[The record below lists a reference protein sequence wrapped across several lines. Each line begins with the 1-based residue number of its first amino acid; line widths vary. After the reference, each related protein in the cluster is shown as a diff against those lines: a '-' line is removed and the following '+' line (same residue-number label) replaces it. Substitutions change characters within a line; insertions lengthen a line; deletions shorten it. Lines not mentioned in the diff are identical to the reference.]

1 MQTQTRDHVSSSFK
15 KFQNVLKCLAFF
27 SCLFL
32 PLLNCLTELPL
43 GSCPECPHS
52 CRLSTDLF
60 REAASCHVG
69 DWGIFFYFF
78 IFCTAEQTQRACRPV
93 LPMGPMLLTF
103 EPFRVQ
109 LHSPASLTS
118 VEKNDRKESMPVP
131 GGVAKKSNPGGAA
144 KLSVWEPW
152 KRRTESRLAA
162 RETTNTVHPW
172 AKMKDRCHF
181 HLCLSH
187 RLLIAWLLPSIQRWV
202 RCLTG
207 V

>member
-1 MQTQTRDHVSSSFK
+1 MSFLRENWGEGPGCHVPCPTGHPENTSFRHLVNDIIELTAAALQQRGYLEILMDLCKPRPETTCHHHLK

-43 GSCPECPHS
+43 GSYPECPHS

-69 DWGIFFYFF
+69 DWGIIFYFF

-93 LPMGPMLLTF
+93 LPIGPMLLTF

-118 VEKNDRKESMPVP
+118 VEKTDRKESMPVP
-131 GGVAKKSNPGGAA
+131 GDVAKKRNPGGAA
-144 KLSVWEPW
+144 KL
-152 KRRTESRLAA
+152 
-162 RETTNTVHPW
+162 
-172 AKMKDRCHF
+172 
-181 HLCLSH
+181 
-187 RLLIAWLLPSIQRWV
+187 
-202 RCLTG
+202 
-207 V
+207 